1 MSLKKKAILAA
12 LAVFA
17 ILINVFL
24 ITYPKAEF
32 ENTTLSFTINGS
44 KSAASQV
51 FYGADSSFSAANS
64 AIASYT
70 TPGEDAVLSFAVPSN
85 AKVIRIDFGSEE
97 AEYEVSGMTYTW
109 NKTTYN
115 VSMLSFGG
123 STALRIND
131 IGELIA
137 DDGRITLTV
146 TGEDPYVIAE
156 SGPHGFAAEAAKHAN
171 LMGTIRNFLFAGI
184 FDAAI
189 LVLFIFRKR
198 FSTLP
203 IELWQN
209 RVLIL
214 QLAKNDFKTKYAG
227 SVFGII
233 WAFIQPTVTVVVY
246 WFVFQIG
253 LGAGDK
259 MSPDGVTYAFV
270 LWLMAGLVPWF
281 FFQDTLVGGTNAL
294 LEYTYLV
301 KKVVFKISI
310 LPIVKEIS
318 ALFVHLFFIG
328 LMMVLYTLA
337 GHFPSIYWLQVIY
350 YSGCLFMYCLGVS
363 FATCAIVVFF
373 RDLSQIITIIIQ
385 VQVWLTPIMWDF
397 NEMAA
402 SGRMPGWLIQIFKL
416 NPMFYIVNGYRDSMI
431 NHVWFFERLN
441 LTVYFWVITGIFF
454 VVGAFVFKRLK
465 VHFADTL

>member
-1 MSLKKKAILAA
+1 MKKKAILAL
-12 LAVFA
+12 LAIFA
-17 ILINVFL
+17 VLINVFL
-24 ITYPKAEF
+24 FTYPKANAED
-32 ENTTLSFTINGS
+32 TTLSFTIVGS
-44 KSAASQV
+44 EAANIQV
-51 FYGADSSFSAANS
+51 YYGADSNFAAGNQ
-64 AIASYT
+64 T
-70 TPGEDAVLSFAVPSN
+70 TAVYKTKGEAETLSFTVPSD
-85 AKVIRIDFGSEE
+85 AEYVRIDFGSLP
-97 AEYEVSGMTYTW
+97 AEYTVSGMTYSW
-109 NKTTYN
+109 NKTSYN
-115 VSMLSFGG
+115 VSMLSFGAD
-123 STALRIND
+123 SALEVND
-131 IGELIA
+131 IENLVG
-137 DDGRITLTV
+137 DDGQFSLTV
-146 TGEDPYVIAE
+146 TGEDPFITAAA
-156 SGPHGFAAEAAKHAN
+156 GPHGFKDEAAAHAN
-171 LMGTIRNFLFAGI
+171 MMGTVRNVFFAGI

-189 LVLFIFRKR
+189 LLLFIFRKK
-198 FSTLP
+198 FSSLP

-259 MSPDGVTYAFV
+259 VSPAGVTYAFV

-337 GHFPSIYWLQVIY
+337 GHFPNLYWLQVFY

-397 NEMAA
+397 NDMAA
-402 SGRMPGWLIQIFKL
+402 SGRMPGWLIQLFKL
-416 NPMFYIVNGYRDSMI
+416 NPMFYIVHGYRDSMI
-431 NHVWFFERLN
+431 NQVWFFERLN
-441 LTVYFWVITGIFF
+441 LTVYFWVVTGIFF
-454 VVGAFVFKRLK
+454 VLGAFIFKRLK